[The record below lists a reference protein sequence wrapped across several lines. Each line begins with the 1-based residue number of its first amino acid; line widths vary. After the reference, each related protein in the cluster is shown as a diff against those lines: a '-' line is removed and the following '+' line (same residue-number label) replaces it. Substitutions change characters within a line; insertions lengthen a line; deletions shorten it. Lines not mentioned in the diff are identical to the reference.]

1 MAEEYPLSSPV
12 IDAGRQL
19 AALDSHAAIWSILPS
34 LKKKK
39 KMHGNTPQFTIN
51 QLKMPI

>member
-19 AALDSHAAIWSILPS
+19 AALDSHAAIWSILS
-34 LKKKK
+34 SFK

>member
-19 AALDSHAAIWSILPS
+19 SALDSHAAIWSILS
-34 LKKKK
+34 SFKKKL
-39 KMHGNTPQFTIN
+39 HGNMPQFAIN